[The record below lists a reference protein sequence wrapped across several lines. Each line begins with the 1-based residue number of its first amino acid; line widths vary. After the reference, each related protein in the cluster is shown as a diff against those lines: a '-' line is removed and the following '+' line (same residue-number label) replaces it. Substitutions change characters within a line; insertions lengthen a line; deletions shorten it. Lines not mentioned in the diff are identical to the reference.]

1 MDWKSVLQDLIMSFL
16 DKKKHIPDWL
26 GDGESWDVGTG
37 GQNSWH
43 RLVRSAAVQVCG
55 VKPSPERGNQLA
67 QTVVEK
73 TILYVMCTYNTI
85 YIYIIIY
92 ILTSKQQGM
101 FNLPALFF
109 GGCKQALPWDDIIV
123 LDDFLVN
130 VSWTWHGTTFR
141 SLLCE
146 SPAAWNG
153 AQ

>member
-1 MDWKSVLQDLIMSFL
+1 MVKKGGKKSHLWAPEKKYRKVVLISMFGVGNWLFNIFLGITIRKTPIWEMPSMSYGLKISSEQDLIKSFL

-85 YIYIIIY
+85 YIYNYIY
-92 ILTSKQQGM
+92 IY
-101 FNLPALFF
+101 
-109 GGCKQALPWDDIIV
+109 
-123 LDDFLVN
+123 
-130 VSWTWHGTTFR
+130 
-141 SLLCE
+141 
-146 SPAAWNG
+146 
-153 AQ
+153 